1 MSAAIAQ
8 WRGFKAATRL
18 GWVISSNWTRPFIFV
33 IYSVL
38 RPLSGAFILVVMYRV
53 ISGGAAGTA
62 TYLAFLV
69 SGVAFWSFVQF
80 GFAGLA
86 NGMADDRGEY
96 RMLKYV
102 YTSPVHF
109 YVYLLGRGL
118 AQLASAVASA
128 VIVLVV
134 ATIALR
140 LPIDPLRVN
149 YPLLLAASFLAMLAV
164 IAMAMAYG
172 LLLLLARDSHGYG
185 DLGASVLYVVSGAIF
200 PISVLPGIL
209 ATVAALSPLVYWMEL
224 IRRSL
229 LGSHTIRMF
238 ATLSDG
244 DVLLRLLV
252 ATAATLI
259 IAHVVFTWADR
270 LARQRGLIDMESNW

>member
-1 MSAAIAQ
+1 
-8 WRGFKAATRL
+8 
-18 GWVISSNWTRPFIFV
+18 
-33 IYSVL
+33 
-38 RPLSGAFILVVMYRV
+38 
-53 ISGGAAGTA
+53 
-62 TYLAFLV
+62 
-69 SGVAFWSFVQF
+69 VAFWSFVQY

-118 AQLASAVASA
+118 AQLATAVASA
-128 VIVLVV
+128 AIVLVV

-185 DLGASVLYVVSGAIF
+185 DLGASVLYVISGAIF

-229 LGSHTIRMF
+229 LGSHAMRMF
-238 ATLSDG
+238 PALSEA
-244 DVLLRLLV
+244 DVLLRLGI
-252 ATAATLI
+252 ATVVTLI
-259 IAHVVFTWADR
+259 VAHLVFTWADR
-270 LARQRGLIDMESNW
+270 LARQRGLIDRESNW